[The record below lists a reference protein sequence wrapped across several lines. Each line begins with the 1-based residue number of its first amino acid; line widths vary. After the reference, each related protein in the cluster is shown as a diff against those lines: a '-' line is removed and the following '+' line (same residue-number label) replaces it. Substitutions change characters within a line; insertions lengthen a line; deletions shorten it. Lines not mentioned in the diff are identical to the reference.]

1 MAQRP
6 LSPSLMME
14 LTGKQMLRVCVCLCI
29 GSKTEKKRGR
39 DRKRERERK
48 CRQMSAFTLWEAQG
62 CLPRTERQE
71 SEREEKRKEDGERQR
86 G

>member
-39 DRKRERERK
+39 DRKREKVQADVCIHSVGGSRLFAEDRE
-48 CRQMSAFTLWEAQG
+48 T
-62 CLPRTERQE
+62 
-71 SEREEKRKEDGERQR
+71 RE
-86 G
+86 